1 MQRFSFR
8 SFFLGKVNIP
18 KEKEAWLR
26 AEQYRAFLGMS
37 PIAAVGLVATGA
49 ILSFLHRSDALGPIL
64 FSWTYSVCVLSYLMI
79 RELYATKNKPVRKE
93 RSPRMQ
99 KKISFWSAGIGGVW
113 GMLVALLIMREQANL
128 ALVGAFGV
136 GILSMGAF
144 VLAVMPTASLLFMLG
159 IVAGLCVGAALSGD
173 PNYLAIVPLFLT
185 YSLVLQKYAAWTF
198 KNFVSQKLDR
208 NAVAESTEV
217 ISLLL
222 HDFESQS
229 SDWLWETDA
238 DLALNRVSKRF
249 AEAVGRPAEV
259 LNNEPFLRFF
269 EDDQCLQLREF
280 LENRRSF
287 KSIVVPVRIGGEQ
300 CWWSISASPKM
311 DSNDKFLGYRG
322 VCSDVTLERAAEKKI
337 AYMAHFDALT
347 GVYNRAHFSEQL
359 EKAIDDLHAAQEVF
373 ALHCIDLDNFKTIN
387 DTLGHPTGDALLKIV
402 ADRLSLCIGKED
414 IVGRLGGDEF
424 VVLQKSCKDEDD
436 ACLVSDLITDALL
449 EPIKVNGSILSV
461 SGSVGT
467 AYAPKDGGCSKE
479 VMKNADLALYAAK
492 QDGRGCNRMFEPQM
506 DLEAKR
512 RTQME
517 ADLRKALQENE
528 LEMHYQPLMD
538 VRTGKIKGYESLLRW
553 RRSENDVLL
562 PAEFIEIAEDTGLIV
577 PLGEWIIRT
586 AISEAATW
594 PEEVSVAINLSPTQ
608 MKNPSLISTVMNAL
622 ASNGVNPSRVE
633 FEITESVLLE
643 ESEVNIKTLHILRD
657 LGVKIALDDFGTGF
671 SSLNYLRAFPFDK
684 IKIDKCFVTEME
696 TRDDCRAIIRAV
708 MGLARDLGMKTTAEG
723 IENQKHVDLLKAE
736 GCDYMQGFLF
746 SRPIPGKL
754 LPRKNESSDER
765 TRVPEELLKKGRI
778 HLLREEAA

>member
-1 MQRFSFR
+1 MQRFCFK
-8 SFFLGKVNIP
+8 SFFLGDVNIP
-18 KEKEAWLR
+18 QEKEAWLR
-26 AEQYRAFLGMS
+26 AEQYRSFIGMS
-37 PIAAVGLVATGA
+37 PIAAVGLIATGA
-49 ILSFLHRSDALGPIL
+49 ILSYLNRTDTLGPIL
-64 FSWTYSVCVLSYLMI
+64 FSWTYSVCVLSYLMV
-79 RELYATKNKPVRKE
+79 REFYNSKKTGFKKE
-93 RSPRMQ
+93 RSPRAL
-99 KKISFWSAGIGGVW
+99 KKISFWAGGIGSVW
-113 GMLVALLIMREQANL
+113 GMLVAILIMREQANL

-144 VLAVMPTASLLFMLG
+144 VLSVIPKASLLFMVG

-173 PNYLAIVPLFLT
+173 PNYLSIVPLFIT
-185 YSLVLQKYAAWTF
+185 FTLVLQRFAVWTF
-198 KNFVSQKLDR
+198 KNFVAQKLDR
-208 NAVAESTEV
+208 SAVAESTEV

-229 SDWLWETDA
+229 SDWLWETDEN
-238 DLALNRVSKRF
+238 LILNRVSTRF

-269 EDDQCLQLREF
+269 ENDQSQHLIEL
-280 LENRRSF
+280 LEHQRSF
-287 KSIVVPVRIGGEQ
+287 KSLVVPVRIGGEQ
-300 CWWSISASPKM
+300 FWWSISASPKL
-311 DSNDKFLGYRG
+311 DANGHFCGYRG

-359 EKAIDDLHAAQEVF
+359 EKAIDRLNEIGEPF
-373 ALHCIDLDNFKTIN
+373 ALHCIDLDNFKTVN
-387 DTLGHPTGDALLKIV
+387 DTLGHPAGDALLKTV
-402 ADRLSLCIGKED
+402 AERLSMSIDKKD
-414 IVGRLGGDEF
+414 IIGRLGGDEF
-424 VVLQKSCKDEDD
+424 VVLQISCLDEGD
-436 ACLVSDLITDALL
+436 ASFVSDLITDALL
-449 EPIKVNGSILSV
+449 EPIKVDGVVLPV

-467 AYAPKDGGCSKE
+467 AYAPKDGRCSKE
-479 VMKNADLALYAAK
+479 IMKNADLALYAAK
-492 QDGRGCNRMFEPQM
+492 QNGRGCNRMFEPQM

-538 VRTGKIKGYESLLRW
+538 VRTGSIKGYESLLRW

-562 PAEFIEIAEDTGLIV
+562 PTEFIEIAEDTGLIV

-586 AISEAATW
+586 AISEASTW
-594 PEEVSVAINLSPTQ
+594 PEDVSVAINLSPTQ

-622 ASNGVNPSRVE
+622 ASNEMDPSRVE

-723 IENQKHVDLLKAE
+723 IENQTHVDLLKAE

-746 SRPIPGKL
+746 SRPIPGRL
-754 LPRKNESSDER
+754 LPRKNEASNER
-765 TRVPEELLKKGRI
+765 STIPEELLKKGRI